1 MLDCGPCDWLVLPI
15 RMVLFT
21 TDQFGHKIAVNS
33 WNNYYGLYKMFKKIT
48 RYVFRSSILW
58 ASNPVT
64 AYFSDFVFRDAYI
77 INIIIINYG
86 DLPRLYNLLSSK

>member
-1 MLDCGPCDWLVLPI
+1 
-15 RMVLFT
+15 
-21 TDQFGHKIAVNS
+21 
-33 WNNYYGLYKMFKKIT
+33 MFKKIT